1 MISKEFFIKFTIPE
15 LKQISGKRYSR
26 IIILF
31 SFLTL
36 VLIAIGI
43 SKGAV
48 NYLKIQMDSRY
59 VALTSVK
66 IPSGFDQSIIQKL
79 SKINNSNGIIRTF
92 PVYEEIRTF
101 VNPNDSQKKYK
112 TAQIRK
118 GMLNDPILDDFHS
131 NNPKQFNYKK
141 WGAVVT
147 RGFLKELG
155 YSNDIPYVTYLKII
169 NDEKIFINIP
179 VEGIVDDLP
188 DNLDMVV
195 GEKLFQSFEDVDYWR
210 SLINTFYNS
219 KNLRLFIT
227 EINDEIS
234 NNLSKYNFNKI
245 NHDIFSNGH
254 LYEVNNIDSVQ
265 IQNIIL
271 EFEINNI
278 NVFQVYGFDYQS
290 LNVNNVDFAIEK
302 YVFEFH
308 EDSLYMIEK
317 FNNVLMSEYR
327 DKKKFLKIDLSI
339 INSKNNFDVIKNLV
353 KFLSMAIKILS
364 FFSIFLFLWNLIMN
378 HIDSNKKNLGTL
390 KAFGLSNFNIVGI
403 YSFISLAMIFI
414 SLTFSYLLSIFLGN
428 NIIYAIINLMD
439 LDNLIEMKFMSESII
454 NLFTIFIAAPAIF
467 LVVSIYLK
475 LKAQTPGDLIYER
488 NNN

>member
-254 LYEVNNIDSVQ
+254 LYEVNN
-265 IQNIIL
+265 
-271 EFEINNI
+271 
-278 NVFQVYGFDYQS
+278 
-290 LNVNNVDFAIEK
+290 K
-302 YVFEFH
+302 T
-308 EDSLYMIEK
+308 
-317 FNNVLMSEYR
+317 
-327 DKKKFLKIDLSI
+327 
-339 INSKNNFDVIKNLV
+339 
-353 KFLSMAIKILS
+353 
-364 FFSIFLFLWNLIMN
+364 LF
-378 HIDSNKKNLGTL
+378 
-390 KAFGLSNFNIVGI
+390 
-403 YSFISLAMIFI
+403 
-414 SLTFSYLLSIFLGN
+414 
-428 NIIYAIINLMD
+428 
-439 LDNLIEMKFMSESII
+439 
-454 NLFTIFIAAPAIF
+454 
-467 LVVSIYLK
+467 
-475 LKAQTPGDLIYER
+475 
-488 NNN
+488 

>member
-1 MISKEFFIKFTIPE
+1 MISKEFLIKFTIPE
-15 LKQISGKRYSR
+15 LKQIAGKRYIR
-26 IIILF
+26 IILLT

-36 VLIAIGI
+36 ILIAIGI

-48 NYLKIQMDSRY
+48 NYLKSQMDSKY
-59 VALTSVK
+59 VSLTSVK
-66 IPSGFDQSIIQKL
+66 IPSGFDQSIIQEL
-79 SKINNSNGIIRTF
+79 SKINNSYGIKRTF

-101 VNPNDSQKKYK
+101 VNPNNSQKKYK

-118 GMLNDPILDDFHS
+118 GMLNDPILKDFNL
-131 NNPKQFNYKK
+131 NNPKPFNYKK

-147 RGFLKELG
+147 KGFLKELG
-155 YSNDIPYVTYLKII
+155 YSNNIPYISYLKMI
-169 NDEKIFINIP
+169 NDEKVFINIP

-195 GEKLFQSFEDVDYWR
+195 GDKLFQSFEDVDYWR
-210 SLINTFYNS
+210 NLINSFYS
-219 KNLRLFIT
+219 SRYLRLFFT
-227 EINDEIS
+227 EINDETS
-234 NNLSKYNFNKI
+234 NMLSKYNFNKI
-245 NHDIFSNGH
+245 NHNNFSNGH

-265 IQNIIL
+265 IQNIIS

-278 NVFQVYGFDYQS
+278 NVFQVYGFDYES

-308 EDSLYMIEK
+308 EDSLNMIEK
-317 FNNVLMSEYR
+317 FNNVLMEEYR
-327 DKKKFLKIDLSI
+327 DKKKILKIDLSI
-339 INSKNNFDVIKNLV
+339 INSKNNYDVIKNLV
-353 KFLSMAIKILS
+353 EFLSKAIKYLS
-364 FFSIFLFLWNLIMN
+364 FLSIFLYLWNLIMN
-378 HIDSNKKNLGTL
+378 HIENNKKNLGTL

-414 SLTFSYLLSIFLGN
+414 SLTFAYFISIFLAN
-428 NIIYAIINLMD
+428 NIMFIIINLME
-439 LDNLIEMKFMSESII
+439 LDNLIEMKFISESIK
-454 NLFTIFIAAPAIF
+454 NLFFIFIAAPAIF
-467 LVVSIYLK
+467 LGAFIYFK